1 MSYTSSSLIFTPPT
15 FGKLS
20 YILPIIPTYFRE
32 IFKELLGIG
41 SFNFFKSSQ
50 TPSVYSLPVL
60 AWLHIYC
67 VLPYLCSSS
76 STVEVE
82 VSSCSQAL
90 VLNKST
96 RKDMLSGLTG
106 QKYVKHTP
114 AGSKFLL
121 TYVHLA
127 NSQTRNLEG
136 HKSAPSCPEVN
147 IAPIKAGWDPYLFSS
162 TLYCYGPGCSGRW
175 VSQRTV
181 FGLVLHKEAAGI
193 CILVPH

>member
-147 IAPIKAGWDPYLFSS
+147 IAPIKAG
-162 TLYCYGPGCSGRW
+162 
-175 VSQRTV
+175 
-181 FGLVLHKEAAGI
+181 
-193 CILVPH
+193 